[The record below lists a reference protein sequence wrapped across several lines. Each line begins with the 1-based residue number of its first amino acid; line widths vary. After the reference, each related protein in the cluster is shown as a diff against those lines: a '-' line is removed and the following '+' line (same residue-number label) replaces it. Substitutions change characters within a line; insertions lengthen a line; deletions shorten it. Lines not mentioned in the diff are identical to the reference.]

1 MRCPLTQTARLE
13 ALQTRLHT
21 ANDAYRAAVQ
31 EARTYWPLTQTRCLD
46 SSTRCSSACAPS
58 AKRRATCSTLR
69 RPHHVAKV
77 EAAAREPPDFGRGV
91 RVAPLLVF

>member
-1 MRCPLTQTARLE
+1 MIRIAAFGAAFFLSFDDLVVTVLLGPGYRAEAIARAHIRE

-46 SSTRCSSACAPS
+46 SSTRCSSA
-58 AKRRATCSTLR
+58 
-69 RPHHVAKV
+69 
-77 EAAAREPPDFGRGV
+77 
-91 RVAPLLVF
+91 